1 MSSAIQIITA
11 GGVPG
16 ALALTALIIQ
26 RVDTRGRGLGTSS
39 EKSSRR
45 YRGWDAW
52 RVGVSHIGPLGL
64 MWLFV
69 VSSLGGTE
77 DVIRAMVDSLGDLVG
92 VLEPTGGE
100 GRSLREPRA
109 EVLSTS

>member
-1 MSSAIQIITA
+1 M
-11 GGVPG
+11 
-16 ALALTALIIQ
+16 
-26 RVDTRGRGLGTSS
+26 
-39 EKSSRR
+39 
-45 YRGWDAW
+45 
-52 RVGVSHIGPLGL
+52 GPLGL